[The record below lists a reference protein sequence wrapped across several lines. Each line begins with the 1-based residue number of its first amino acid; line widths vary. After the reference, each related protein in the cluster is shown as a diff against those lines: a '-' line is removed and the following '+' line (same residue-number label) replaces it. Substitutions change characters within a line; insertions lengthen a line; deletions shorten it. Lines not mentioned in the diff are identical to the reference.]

1 MFITDIL
8 KLSLVDGGNLILVG
22 AGFSIGAGLV
32 AMTGGGLIG
41 SLLEGLGSLFGAKSP
56 MEKVTDF
63 AKGLEDVDMT
73 KIVDLGNAFEKL
85 QNAEGAIMLFSNVDA
100 KAKGLKRFAEG
111 IDELT
116 AALIRLEQGA
126 PKKQSWWDK
135 MTALASKVMGTT
147 PQQRTEEQIAQS
159 EDRLVRKQTARDQV
173 QVDPTGRNVYQ
184 IVQCHGKCG
193 KPNKNFLQIEQKHS
207 LNKKKCVKNF
217 MLVKVKWKLQL
228 QKCKQKKLDCLDYN
242 NR

>member
-1 MFITDIL
+1 MLPVIALGAVAIALLGAALIPFAYAAQLGAQAFNMFITDIL

-22 AGFSIGAGLV
+22 AGLAAIGAGLV

-116 AALIRLEQGA
+116 A
-126 PKKQSWWDK
+126 
-135 MTALASKVMGTT
+135 
-147 PQQRTEEQIAQS
+147 
-159 EDRLVRKQTARDQV
+159 
-173 QVDPTGRNVYQ
+173 
-184 IVQCHGKCG
+184 H
-193 KPNKNFLQIEQKHS
+193 
-207 LNKKKCVKNF
+207 
-217 MLVKVKWKLQL
+217 
-228 QKCKQKKLDCLDYN
+228 
-242 NR
+242 

>member
-1 MFITDIL
+1 
-8 KLSLVDGGNLILVG
+8 
-22 AGFSIGAGLV
+22 
-32 AMTGGGLIG
+32 MTGGGLIG

-116 AALIRLEQGA
+116 ATLIRLEQGA

-173 QVDPTGRNVYQ
+173 QVDPTGRNGC
-184 IVQCHGKCG
+184 I
-193 KPNKNFLQIEQKHS
+193 
-207 LNKKKCVKNF
+207 
-217 MLVKVKWKLQL
+217 
-228 QKCKQKKLDCLDYN
+228 
-242 NR
+242 R